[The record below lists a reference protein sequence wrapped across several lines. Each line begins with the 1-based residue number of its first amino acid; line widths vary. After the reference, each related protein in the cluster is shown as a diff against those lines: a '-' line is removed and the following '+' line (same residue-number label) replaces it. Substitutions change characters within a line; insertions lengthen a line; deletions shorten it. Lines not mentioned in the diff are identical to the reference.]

1 MIESCDSRPD
11 AAGGPGRGDSS
22 DRATGRGETFDARTA
37 PLRAG
42 DRRLLA
48 LVDAALDRARA
59 AAGAHLVCQSGCT
72 PCCFGPFAITQLDAW
87 RLREG
92 LRALAE
98 TEPGRA
104 AAVRRRAAAAVARQA
119 PAFRTGTAGVFAT
132 EAEEERFYET
142 FASDPCPALDP
153 DSGACTV
160 YAWRPVAC
168 RTYGPPVR
176 IGGDDL
182 PPCPLCFKG
191 AAREEVEAARQ
202 TIDVGQVEDPLTD
215 RVERATGR
223 LGMTTIAFAIAADPP
238 ADGVAANPPT
248 TTAPATGVDGP
259 AANPPAAAAP
269 ATGADGPAAS
279 RRPLTR
285 Q

>member
-1 MIESCDSRPD
+1 MIESREPRPE
-11 AAGGPGRGDSS
+11 AAGGPDRGDSS
-22 DRATGRGETFDARTA
+22 DHATGCRETFDARTA

-48 LVDAALDRARA
+48 LVDVALDRARA
-59 AAGAHLVCQSGCT
+59 AAGTHLVCQSGCT

-98 TEPGRA
+98 TEPDRA

-119 PAFRTGTAGVFAT
+119 PAFGAREMGIFAT
-132 EAEEERFYET
+132 EAEEERFYQT

-153 DSGACTV
+153 DSGACTL

-176 IGGDDL
+176 MHGDDL
-182 PPCPLCFKG
+182 PPCPLCFKR
-191 AAREEVEAARQ
+191 AAREEIEAARQ
-202 TIDVGQVEDPLTD
+202 TIDVGHVQDALTD
-215 RVERATGR
+215 RVEQETGR
-223 LGMTTIAFAIAADPP
+223 RGMTTIAFAIAGTP
-238 ADGVAANPPT
+238 AED
-248 TTAPATGVDGP
+248 
-259 AANPPAAAAP
+259 
-269 ATGADGPAAS
+269 
-279 RRPLTR
+279 RI
-285 Q
+285 

>member
-1 MIESCDSRPD
+1 MIETHDSRPQ
-11 AAGGPGRGDSS
+11 AAGGPGRDDSS
-22 DRATGRGETFDARTA
+22 EHATGRGGTLYARTA
-37 PLRAG
+37 PLRVG

-59 AAGAHLVCQSGCT
+59 AAGTHLVCQSGCT

-104 AAVRRRAAAAVARQA
+104 AAVRDRAAEAVARQA
-119 PAFRTGTAGVFAT
+119 PAFGTGAKGVFAT
-132 EAEEERFYET
+132 EAEEERFYGT

-176 IGGDDL
+176 MGGDDL

-191 AAREEVEAARQ
+191 AARDEVEAARQ
-202 TIDVGQVEDPLTD
+202 TIDTGHVEDPLTD
-215 RVERATGR
+215 RVEQKTGR
-223 LGMTTIAFAIAADPP
+223 RGMTTIAFAIAGDPP
-238 ADGVAANPPT
+238 TDGDETNPPST
-248 TTAPATGVDGP
+248 
-259 AANPPAAAAP
+259 AAAS
-269 ATGADGPAAS
+269 ATGAPKPAAS
-279 RRPLTR
+279 SRSATG
-285 Q
+285 